1 MLRRVVTKAGQEIVI
16 HEAPTPDASDSE
28 ASLHRAPLPH
38 RPGSPNPK
46 PANKRHANGVDF
58 RMTSTESSVTSGSR
72 GNTPPPLVV
81 TNAGNNANNS
91 IERVASSMA
100 DGIISGVFQ
109 AISPQDEKKNAAFTF
124 SVHDNEPA
132 SMPRATKTPLPPPT
146 TRSHRAL
153 CATKSTPIDAL
164 TSFSKMRQLSE
175 ETSDSSS
182 SFASTSSTTSRKG
195 MLIPPMSEHKFKCSP
210 FSDYSEIPT
219 GPRPKRGSMPEV
231 MHRKLPSTSGY
242 NRKPTRRMSDN
253 FLAIP
258 DEVQFSASPFV
269 KAEFLQDQSLHD
281 VILPSVTVQDI
292 DAMNVPDDV
301 MTIHEHTIES
311 GKIPLTDFRGSVV
324 REVSREAARTE
335 VSREM
340 IGAEISREMAG
351 TETDAQTKKKPNVTV
366 HTQLKHKTKAIKLDS
381 IKPSIRESIKKTLSD
396 PASSSKARREATME
410 KNRYVAFC
418 CFISGPRIL
427 IGVLPLVLGHY
438 IGHFPFKASLLT
450 VFGRHRHI
458 TTQKAT
464 SKQRFCSCLGGA
476 PCCIVTNTVTV
487 THSRFPA
494 GLGH

>member
-1 MLRRVVTKAGQEIVI
+1 MTRRRVLRRVVTKAGQEIVI
-16 HEAPTPDASDSE
+16 HEAPTPEASDSE

-72 GNTPPPLVV
+72 GNTPPPPVG

-91 IERVASSMA
+91 IEDVASSMA
-100 DGIISGVFQ
+100 NGIMSGVFQ
-109 AISPQDEKKNAAFTF
+109 AISPNDKKKNAAFTF
-124 SVHDNEPA
+124 SVHDDEPA
-132 SMPRATKTPLPPPT
+132 STPRTTRTTSPPT
-146 TRSHRAL
+146 TTRNHRAL

-175 ETSDSSS
+175 EASDSSS

-231 MHRKLPSTSGY
+231 MHRKLSSTSGY
-242 NRKPTRRMSDN
+242 NQRPTRRMSDN

-269 KAEFLQDQSLHD
+269 KAEFLQDKSLHD

-292 DAMNVPDDV
+292 DAMNVPDNV

-311 GKIPLTDFRGSVV
+311 GKIPLTDFRGSGV
-324 REVSREAARTE
+324 REVSREATRTE
-335 VSREM
+335 
-340 IGAEISREMAG
+340 AAG
-351 TETDAQTKKKPNVTV
+351 TEIDAQTIKKPNVTV

-410 KNRYVAFC
+410 KNRSVAFF
-418 CFISGPRIL
+418 CFISAPRIL
-427 IGVLPLVLGHY
+427 IGILPLFLDHY
-438 IGHFPFKASLLT
+438 LGHFPFKASFMP
-450 VFGRHRHI
+450 VFGRHSPI
-458 TTQKAT
+458 TTKKRPSNRGSAH
-464 SKQRFCSCLGGA
+464 
-476 PCCIVTNTVTV
+476 V
-487 THSRFPA
+487 
-494 GLGH
+494 

>member
-1 MLRRVVTKAGQEIVI
+1 MTRRRVLRRVVTKAGQEIVI
-16 HEAPTPDASDSE
+16 HEAPTPEVSDSE

-46 PANKRHANGVDF
+46 PANKRHSNGVDF

-72 GNTPPPLVV
+72 GNTPPPLLV
-81 TNAGNNANNS
+81 TNGGNNANNS
-91 IERVASSMA
+91 IEHVASSMA
-100 DGIISGVFQ
+100 DGIMSGVFQ
-109 AISPQDEKKNAAFTF
+109 AISPHNEKKNAAFTF
-124 SVHDNEPA
+124 SVHDDEPA
-132 SMPRATKTPLPPPT
+132 STPRTTKTPSPPPT

-182 SFASTSSTTSRKG
+182 SFASTSSTNSRKG

-219 GPRPKRGSMPEV
+219 APRPKRGSMPEV

-311 GKIPLTDFRGSVV
+311 GQIPLTDFRGSVV
-324 REVSREAARTE
+324 REVSQESRRT
-335 VSREM
+335 
-340 IGAEISREMAG
+340 EISREVAG
-351 TETDAQTKKKPNVTV
+351 TEIDAQTTKKPNVTV

-396 PASSSKARREATME
+396 PASSLKARREATME
-410 KNRYVAFC
+410 KNR
-418 CFISGPRIL
+418 
-427 IGVLPLVLGHY
+427 
-438 IGHFPFKASLLT
+438 
-450 VFGRHRHI
+450 
-458 TTQKAT
+458 
-464 SKQRFCSCLGGA
+464 
-476 PCCIVTNTVTV
+476 
-487 THSRFPA
+487 
-494 GLGH
+494 